1 MRLPRVDTVSCMTAK
16 FEPTGGCYCGEIYH
30 EYGMDDCIFRNIVR
44 PAFARAV
51 CAALALSPLKLTED
65 KLRHACEALSQ
76 VQATTRLWCMTW
88 FLEWLSPLLNYSNGR
103 MHERG

>member
-65 KLRHACEALSQ
+65 KALAFAMSQHA
-76 VQATTRLWCMTW
+76 RLGEQSFAQGLPSEIMSRIILKIEN
-88 FLEWLSPLLNYSNGR
+88 F
-103 MHERG
+103 ERCA

>member
-65 KLRHACEALSQ
+65 KAWHLPCHSTPDWAS
-76 VQATTRLWCMTW
+76 
-88 FLEWLSPLLNYSNGR
+88 SPLRKGCRLKS
-103 MHERG
+103 